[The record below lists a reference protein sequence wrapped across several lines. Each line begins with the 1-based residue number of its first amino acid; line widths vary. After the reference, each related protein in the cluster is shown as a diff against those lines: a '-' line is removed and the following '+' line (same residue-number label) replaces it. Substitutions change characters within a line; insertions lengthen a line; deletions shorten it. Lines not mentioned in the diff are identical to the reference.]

1 MVLDLSKLLKCPPTL
16 ALLRARPGGPFT
28 SAECWGE
35 EFAPDWTYKHLILAD
50 RARAQWDPDV
60 QFLYAE
66 PVHTGPW
73 IVFPRCDWTVL
84 RCVRRNPP
92 LCTPCFLYHV

>member
-16 ALLRARPGGPFT
+16 ALLCARPGGYFT